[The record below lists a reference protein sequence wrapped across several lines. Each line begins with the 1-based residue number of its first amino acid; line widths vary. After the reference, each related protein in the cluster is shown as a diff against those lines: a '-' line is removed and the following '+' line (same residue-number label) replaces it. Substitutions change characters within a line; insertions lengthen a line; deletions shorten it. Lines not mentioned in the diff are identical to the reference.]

1 VLIQNIRI
9 DDGPAYRSASAKA
22 RSVVDSGAFLWINPR
37 GDIMSNQIDESGVA
51 TATEDRPHRKLR
63 GTLGVWGIVFVV
75 VAAASPLG
83 VIGGPVP
90 LGIAKGNGT
99 GFPAIFVVSTVI
111 ILLFAVGFTALT
123 PHVPD
128 AGAFYSYIGK
138 GLGRVTGFGFA
149 FVALISYLTLEIA
162 VYGLIGQGAQALF
175 ASYGLPQ
182 INWGIWAFV
191 AFAIVTLLGH
201 FNIDLSRNVL
211 GVLLIGEVAIVLALD
226 AAVIFTGGHE
236 GLSTGI
242 VMPSEIVSGAPGIAL
257 LFAILSFIGFEATAV
272 FRDEARDP
280 LRTIPRATYLA
291 VILIGVFYTV
301 STWAL
306 ISAWGDSRV
315 VEAANNDPSN
325 LLPTATQEYL
335 GTAGLHIVQV
345 LFVTSLFACILS
357 FHNIVARYVFTL
369 SNRNVFPGRLG
380 DAHERHGSP
389 HLASGVDAAV
399 VGAAIVIGILLG
411 LDPVTQFYTWLAG
424 ISTVGV
430 TTLLIATTVAVLA
443 FFAHRR
449 KTGQLE
455 ISTWRAFVAP
465 GLGLVG
471 LVISFILILKNL
483 PGLVGDSTPIAIAV
497 VALLVAFFALGAG
510 IAARRPGVTLE

>member
-1 VLIQNIRI
+1 
-9 DDGPAYRSASAKA
+9 
-22 RSVVDSGAFLWINPR
+22 
-37 GDIMSNQIDESGVA
+37 MSNQIDESDSASAAVE
-51 TATEDRPHRKLR
+51 TADGRPHRKLR

-83 VIGGPVP
+83 VMGGPAS
-90 LGIAKGNGT
+90 LGVAIGNGL
-99 GFPAIFVVSTVI
+99 GFPAIYLVSTVI

-123 PHVPD
+123 PYVPD

-175 ASYGLPQ
+175 ASYGLPN
-182 INWGIWAFV
+182 IHWGIWAFV
-191 AFAIVTLLGH
+191 AFAIVTALGH
-201 FNIDLSRNVL
+201 FNIDLSRNIL
-211 GVLLIGEVAIVLALD
+211 GVLLIGEVAIVLVLD
-226 AAVIFTGGHE
+226 AVVVFSGGHE

-242 VMPSEIVSGAPGIAL
+242 VTPSEIVSGAPGIAL

-280 LRTIPRATYLA
+280 LRTIPKATYLS
-291 VILIGVFYTV
+291 VIVIGVFYTV

-306 ISAWGDSRV
+306 ITAWGDSRA
-315 VEAANNDPSN
+315 VEQAQADPSA
-325 LLPTATQEYL
+325 LLPSATEQYL
-335 GTAGLHIVQV
+335 GAVGLHIVQV

-369 SNRNVFPGRLG
+369 SNRRVFPGQLG
-380 DAHERHGSP
+380 EAHAAHGSP
-389 HLASGVDAAV
+389 HLASGADSIV
-399 VGAAIVIGILLG
+399 VGVAILVGILFKI
-411 LDPVTQFYTWLAG
+411 DPVTQFYTWLAG
-424 ISTVGV
+424 ISTVGI
-430 TTLLIATTVAVLA
+430 TILLIATTVAVLA
-443 FFAHRR
+443 FFTRR
-449 KTGQLE
+449 KRAGQLE
-455 ISTWRAFVAP
+455 VSTWRAFVAP

-471 LVISFILILKNL
+471 LLISFALILQNL
-483 PGLVGDSTPIAIAV
+483 PTLVGDSTPIAIGV

-510 IAARRPGVTLE
+510 IAARRPQVKLE